1 MAHEVEQMAYANA
14 VPWHDLGNNIPSDS
28 TIEEWQ
34 GAAGLNW
41 TVSKR
46 PVQFTAPTHERT
58 EFGGIPLNTFKNKF
72 VLARDM
78 DNKPYSVVSDR
89 YKPVQPKEI
98 LEFFRDLVKD
108 FGMTIETAGALR
120 EGKRVWALAKTG
132 DAHKVMGVDHVDSYL
147 MLATS
152 YDLTFSTLAQFTSV
166 RVVCN
171 NTLQQALGDRTG
183 RVAIP
188 HFRDFNADHAKEQL
202 GVGREQWGAFSAMMD
217 SLAKV
222 KLGVADASTVIH
234 KALQITDEPTDAN
247 RINAGHSAKIIEL
260 FQGKG
265 KGADIA
271 GETAWGLLNAT
282 TEYLDHHKRARSQ
295 DTRLNSAWF
304 GDSFNTK
311 QRVLDELVGMAA

>member
-14 VPWHDLGNNIPSDS
+14 VPWHGLGNNIPSES

-46 PVQFTAPTHERT
+46 PVQFHQPEYPGTMS
-58 EFGGIPLNTFKNKF
+58 TFKDKF

-132 DAHKVMGVDHVDSYL
+132 DAHKVMGTDPVNSYL

-171 NTLQQALGDRTG
+171 NTLQQALGDYTG
-183 RVAIP
+183 RVSIP
-188 HFRDFNADHAKEQL
+188 HFRDFNAGAVKEQL
-202 GVGREQWGAFSAMMD
+202 GVGRSQWGAFTAAMD
-217 SLAKV
+217 ALSKL

-234 KALQITDEPTDAN
+234 KAFDITPEPTDAN
-247 RINAGHSAKIIEL
+247 RINTGHAAKIIEL
-260 FQGKG
+260 FSGKAL
-265 KGADIA
+265 GADLA
-271 GETAWGLLNAT
+271 GETGWGLLNAA
-282 TEYLDHHKRARSQ
+282 TEYFDHHKRARSQ
-295 DTRLNSAWF
+295 DTRLDSAWF

-311 QRVLDELVGMAA
+311 QRVLNELVEMAA